1 MRHGESTNWRR
12 RADAKR
18 AETGPEL
25 ARDAHEIEERE
36 VGGLGWHG
44 PQLPLPQHEPRRVG
58 IPKNQV
64 ILQPAVHLRARI
76 QSIEHFNFTPPQESD
91 QKTPGRQRD
100 VRTAMERT
108 GSDGWKLLGP
118 SSQRYPSSGRSTVVM
133 LPPGRARASVTS
145 TSPTPCRVASACAV
159 QRPLI
164 PPPTTTQSADSRAP
178 VEAGASAAPPATAA
192 QRTRSPRRRSLAGLR
207 VPLSSGAAADAA
219 VAMAAAATISLRAA
233 SSACAAECG

>member
-1 MRHGESTNWRR
+1 MPSAPRPALSLPGMLMRSKNGRSAGLDGTGLSFPSHITNRGAFASPKTKSSFSPLSTCARAYNPFSISISRPRKSLIRR
-12 RADAKR
+12 RRGAS
-18 AETGPEL
+18 
-25 ARDAHEIEERE
+25 EE
-36 VGGLGWHG
+36 
-44 PQLPLPQHEPRRVG
+44 
-58 IPKNQV
+58 
-64 ILQPAVHLRARI
+64 
-76 QSIEHFNFTPPQESD
+76 
-91 QKTPGRQRD
+91 
-100 VRTAMERT
+100 RTAMVRT

-159 QRPLI
+159 QRPLM

-192 QRTRSPRRRSLAGLR
+192 QRTLSPRWRSRAGLR

-219 VAMAAAATISLRAA
+219 VAMAVAATIPRGVAELRARA
-233 SSACAAECG
+233 RRSG